1 MSHLRWAGRYSRDI
15 YKVSFRIYFSQH
27 GEKMTRE
34 ELQSILDDVDP
45 EGTGKLDYAEVGVA
59 ELIFK
64 R

>member
-1 MSHLRWAGRYSRDI
+1 MY
-15 YKVSFRIYFSQH
+15 SQH
-27 GEKMTRE
+27 GEKMSRD

-64 R
+64 GCMYWNDDCD